1 MATVGYSSRCKVCN
15 SAHRTEIERW
25 VRDGLSFR
33 QVSEKLRQEHDE
45 RISHGAIQRHMTEH
59 FDVQAVARDKYE
71 KAKIQ
76 EQHEQSQQLM
86 EQEAGKLLSEIDML
100 DKVARQNFELYAAAH
115 GWLMELVST
124 RAQKIP
130 QALVQL
136 AKSSSE
142 EIRQHLKQKQE
153 LLGLNTDEEKKV
165 DFGDLLLA
173 AWEQM
178 SDGEE

>member
-15 SAHRTEIERW
+15 SAHRAEIERW

-33 QVSEKLRQEHDE
+33 QTSEMLLEKYGEK
-45 RISHGAIQRHMTEH
+45 ISFSAIKRHMAEH

-76 EQHEQSQQLM
+76 EQHEKSQQLM
-86 EQEAGKLLSEIDML
+86 EQEAEKLLSDVEML
-100 DKVARQNFELYAAAH
+100 DQVARRNFELYTAAH
-115 GWLMELVST
+115 GWLMELVSSKT
-124 RAQKIP
+124 AKIP
-130 QALVQL
+130 LALVQL
-136 AKSSSE
+136 IKSSSE

-153 LLGLNTDEEKKV
+153 LLGLGTDEEKKM
-165 DFGDLLLA
+165 DLADLLLA

-178 SDGEE
+178 NDGE